1 MHVLIKHMTTL
12 FKLESPFTLS
22 QSFLLLQPIPNTIF
36 CQQSPY
42 SQSYGFSS
50 SHIQMWELD
59 HKEGWA
65 LKNWYFWTMVLEK
78 TLKSLLDSKE
88 IKPVNPKWNQPW
100 IFFGRTDEEM
110 EASIVWPPDTK
121 SWLIGKD
128 LDTGKNWRQEEKGT
142 TEDEMVGW
150 ASPTQRTWVWA
161 NSRDGEG
168 QGSLVCCSHA
178 VTS

>member
-1 MHVLIKHMTTL
+1 MTTL

-59 HKEGWA
+59 HKEGWVLKHWCFRTVA
-65 LKNWYFWTMVLEK
+65 LERTLESH
-78 TLKSLLDSKE
+78 LNSKE
-88 IKPVNPKWNQPW
+88 IKPVNPKRNQPW
-100 IFFGRTDEEM
+100 MFVGRTDA
-110 EASIVWPPDTK
+110 EAETSIPWPPDAK
-121 SWLIGKD
+121 KQLNGKGPHVGKD
-128 LDTGKNWRQEEKGT
+128 WSQEENGM

-150 ASPTQRTWVWA
+150 YHRLNGQEFEQTLGDS
-161 NSRDGEG
+161 EG
-168 QGSLVCCSHA
+168 QRSLECCSPCIRKELD
-178 VTS
+178 VT